1 MNLFRNVK
9 AQIIEMLTS
18 LQAEGVLPAGLAFDA
33 VDVMPPRE
41 AGHGDMAT
49 NAAMVLAAKA
59 GVKPRDLAEK
69 LLVKLKQLP
78 EVSTAE
84 IAGPGFINIR
94 FQPDFWQALIPVI
107 FKEEAG
113 FGGSDMGANEKVN
126 VEYVSA
132 NPTGPMH
139 VGHGRG
145 AVVGDAL
152 ARLLVKAGYDVT
164 KEYYINDAG
173 GQVDK
178 LAESAFLRYREAL
191 GEKIGEIP
199 AGLYPGDYL
208 VPVGEALAS
217 QHGRDL
223 LDFPKETWLPIVKD
237 FTLDCMLARIKD
249 DLAHLG
255 VQHDV
260 FTSERALAKSGRV
273 EEALKSLEDKGLIY
287 EGILEAPKGKTVDD
301 WEPRPQTLFKSTQF
315 GDDCDRAIK
324 KSDGTWTYF
333 APDIAYHY
341 DKFKRGHNKMVDV
354 FGIDHGGYVKRI
366 QSSVAA
372 LSDGKASLHVMLT
385 QLVNLLRDGEPVKMS
400 KRAGTI
406 VTLREVL
413 DEVGSGVF
421 RFMIL
426 TRKNDAVLDF
436 DFARVVEQTK
446 ENPVFYVQ
454 YAHARIKS
462 VLRLAR
468 QEEGANVAAALSKA
482 PNKEQLALLTHPAE
496 MELLRL
502 MGAWPR
508 IVESAASA
516 YEPHRIAFYLQE
528 LAACF
533 HSLWNNG
540 NVDISLRFIQK
551 DAIDLTAARLALV
564 RACAFVIASGLAV
577 LGVEPMEEMR

>member
-1 MNLFRNVK
+1 
-9 AQIIEMLTS
+9 MLS
-18 LQAEGVLPAGLAFDA
+18 ALQAEGVLPAGLAFDQ

-41 AGHGDMAT
+41 SAHGDMAT
-49 NAAMVLAAKA
+49 NAAMVLAGKA
-59 GVKPRDLAEK
+59 GMKPRDLAEK
-69 LLVKLKQLP
+69 LLTKLKALP

-94 FQPDFWQALIPVI
+94 FVPDFWQSLIPVI
-107 FKEEAG
+107 LKEEVG
-113 FGGSDMGANEKVN
+113 FGGSAMGGNEKVN
-126 VEYVSA
+126 IEYVSA

-178 LAESAFLRYREAL
+178 LAESAFHRYRETL
-191 GEKIGEIP
+191 GEKVGEI
-199 AGLYPGDYL
+199 AEGLYPGDYL
-208 VPVGEALAS
+208 MAVGQALAS

-223 LDFPKETWLPIVKD
+223 LNFPKEKWLPIVRD
-237 FTLDCMLARIKD
+237 FTLESMLALIKD

-255 VQHDV
+255 VVHDV
-260 FTSERALAKSGRV
+260 FTSERALAASGRV
-273 EEALKSLEDKGLIY
+273 EEALALLDSKGLIY
-287 EGILEAPKGKTVDD
+287 EGVLEPPKGKTPDD
-301 WEPRPQTLFKSTQF
+301 WEPRPQTLFRSTQF

-324 KSDGTWTYF
+324 KSDGSWTYF

-341 DKFKRGHNKMVDV
+341 DKVRRGHYRLVDV
-354 FGIDHGGYVKRI
+354 LGADHGGYAKRI
-366 QSSVAA
+366 QSSVSA
-372 LSDGKASLHVMLT
+372 LTDGKASLQILICQM
-385 QLVNLLRDGEPVKMS
+385 VNLLRDGEPVKMS
-400 KRAGTI
+400 KRKGTLI
-406 VTLREVL
+406 TLREVL

-421 RFMIL
+421 RFIML
-426 TRKNDAVLDF
+426 TRKNDAQLDF

-468 QEEGANVAAALSKA
+468 QEEGVAAAFSKA
-482 PNKEQLALLTHPAE
+482 PSMEQLALLQHPAE

-502 MGAWPR
+502 MAAWPR
-508 IVESAASA
+508 IVEAAA
-516 YEPHRIAFYLQE
+516 TACEPHRIAFYLQE
-528 LAACF
+528 LAASF
-533 HSLWNNG
+533 HALWNHG

-564 RACAFVIASGLAV
+564 RACAFVLASGLAV

>member
-9 AQIIEMLTS
+9 AKIIEMLTA
-18 LQAEGVLPAGLAFDA
+18 LQSEGVLPAGLAFDQ

-41 AGHGDMAT
+41 AAHGDMAT
-49 NAAMVLAAKA
+49 NAAMVLAGKA
-59 GVKPRDLAEK
+59 GMKPRDLAEK
-69 LLVKLKQLP
+69 LLDKLRTLP
-78 EVSTAE
+78 EVSEAE

-94 FQPDFWQALIPVI
+94 FVPGFWQALIPI
-107 FKEEAG
+107 ILKEEAG
-113 FGGSDMGANEKVN
+113 FGGSALGANEKVN

-145 AVVGDAL
+145 AVIGDAL
-152 ARLLVKAGYDVT
+152 ARLLVKAGYNVT

-178 LAESAFLRYREAL
+178 LAESAFHRYREAL
-191 GEKIGEIP
+191 GEKVGGIP
-199 AGLYPGDYL
+199 EGLYPGDYL
-208 VPVGEALAS
+208 MAVGQALAS

-223 LDFPKETWLPIVKD
+223 LSLPKDKWLPVVRD
-237 FTLDCMLARIKD
+237 FTLECMLAMIKD

-255 VQHDV
+255 VVHDV
-260 FTSERALAKSGRV
+260 FTSERALASSGRV
-273 EEALKSLEDKGLIY
+273 EEALSSLEDKGLIY
-287 EGILEAPKGKTVDD
+287 VGVLEPPKGKTPED
-301 WEPRPQTLFKSTQF
+301 WEPRPQTLFRSTRF
-315 GDDCDRAIK
+315 GDDVDRAIK
-324 KSDGTWTYF
+324 KSDGSWTYF

-341 DKFKRGHNKMVDV
+341 DKYKRGHNRMVNI
-354 FGIDHGGYVKRI
+354 FGADHGGYVKRI
-366 QSSVAA
+366 QSAVTA
-372 LSDGKASLHVMLT
+372 LSDGKASLEVRLCQM
-385 QLVNLLRDGEPVKMS
+385 VNLLRDGEPVKMS
-400 KRAGTI
+400 KRKGTLI
-406 VTLREVL
+406 TLREVL

-421 RFMIL
+421 RFIML
-426 TRKNDAVLDF
+426 TRKNDAQLDF

-462 VLRLAR
+462 VLRLAN
-468 QEEGANVAAALSKA
+468 QEEGIAAAFAKSPTL
-482 PNKEQLALLTHPAE
+482 EQLALLKHPAE

-502 MGAWPR
+502 MAAWPR
-508 IVESAASA
+508 IVEAAA
-516 YEPHRIAFYLQE
+516 AAHEPHRIAFYLQE
-528 LAACF
+528 LAAGF
-533 HSLWNNG
+533 HSLWNHG